1 MFLFRKGVY
10 SYEYIDN
17 KEKFNEKSL
26 PEKEDLYRHLS
37 MEDVIDAHAKRVCKE
52 LKKKKNSRE
61 YYDLYFQSDTCL
73 LADVFEFFRNMCF
86 KICDLDPVRFFT
98 APGLA

>member
-52 LKKKKNSRE
+52 LKKKKIQENIMI
-61 YYDLYFQSDTCL
+61 CI
-73 LADVFEFFRNMCF
+73 F
-86 KICDLDPVRFFT
+86 KVIHVC
-98 APGLA
+98 